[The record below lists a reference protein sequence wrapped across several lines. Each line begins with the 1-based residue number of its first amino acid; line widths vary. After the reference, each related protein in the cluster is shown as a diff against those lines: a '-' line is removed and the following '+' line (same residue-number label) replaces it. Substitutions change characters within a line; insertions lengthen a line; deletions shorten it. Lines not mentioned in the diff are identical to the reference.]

1 MEVGLRRFKGELI
14 SLSGIVGIPG
24 TAVIGSPGDNGND
37 GASCAPGDN
46 GENGAPGT
54 PGTDGSP
61 GAAGHCMTRAVT
73 EHQGTTEIQGFL
85 AFRWM
90 TRECEREELDG
101 KTGNRWKRCQS
112 QGFVVQGQAK
122 EAGRLSPQEHFGG
135 WCYTPRQEART
146 FEEAEHVCRAW
157 GGHVFRYA
165 GTCSCHLLVLISPPP
180 ASSRWMRWRWRCGSS
195 DTLTSG
201 SASGGCPRLVSDGR
215 RGQHGSPADIQQAG

>member
-1 MEVGLRRFKGELI
+1 MPCGVQSLPEGICNHVRSGQVLKLHLLLLHQLSEVIMSGVFQPCLSYSLVDLCYESHVAGKKEQRIHVSRSPLPLPIDGRDASLRA
-14 SLSGIVGIPG
+14 SSGKVRRRRL
-24 TAVIGSPGDNGND
+24 
-37 GASCAPGDN
+37 
-46 GENGAPGT
+46 E
-54 PGTDGSP
+54 
-61 GAAGHCMTRAVT
+61 
-73 EHQGTTEIQGFL
+73 
-85 AFRWM
+85 AF
-90 TRECEREELDG
+90 
-101 KTGNRWKRCQS
+101 S
-112 QGFVVQGQAK
+112 
-122 EAGRLSPQEHFGG
+122 RLSPQEHFGG